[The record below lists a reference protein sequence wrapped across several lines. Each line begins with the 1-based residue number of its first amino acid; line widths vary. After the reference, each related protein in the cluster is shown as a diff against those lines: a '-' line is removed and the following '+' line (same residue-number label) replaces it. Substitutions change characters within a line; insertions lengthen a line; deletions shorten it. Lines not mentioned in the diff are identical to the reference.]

1 MRPFQQCITV
11 TAVNLFYEVLPKQF
25 EAFGFY
31 FSQGKKQVTA
41 EYCVSLGSKGFCHQK
56 CYFSFV
62 KKVQISSN
70 IFPKIPNFASLQCII
85 LVYSLVKFRQKSIFS
100 SRRPVFV
107 ISSVFREKRN
117 PLEPIVINHPRYL
130 LICDAQFNNSAASL
144 WAGAAREPDRRGLTG
159 AGFTMRRRTA
169 VDWTVMECSGRV
181 IVVIIIKQFDWRQ
194 CRYGDWHRPRAVSR
208 YHHHIIIWSSLPR
221 VWRYSQ
227 LQSQTTAGTA
237 YLPSSPT
244 PFSTPSLF
252 YHLASYFPFS
262 LLSPPAGLLTSARES
277 EGQRCKLHQP
287 AQQKKRRRF
296 RIDS

>member
-194 CRYGDWHRPRAVSR
+194 RRYGDWRRPRAVSR
-208 YHHHIIIWSSLPR
+208 YHHHSYHHLIIVAAYLTLQPTAVTDYCGDSLPSL
-221 VWRYSQ
+221 VPY
-227 LQSQTTAGTA
+227 
-237 YLPSSPT
+237 
-244 PFSTPSLF
+244 PFSSNTPSLF
-252 YHLASYFPFS
+252 SCFVFSFLLAFTSCGPLNFS
-262 LLSPPAGLLTSARES
+262 
-277 EGQRCKLHQP
+277 
-287 AQQKKRRRF
+287 
-296 RIDS
+296 